1 MYAVF
6 TMRELPLFTIAPVSP
21 LVDLFILSMAIA
33 RSRSLKKEVDSGRSG
48 SRKMVNIPRSIGG
61 IP

>member
-1 MYAVF
+1 MK
-6 TMRELPLFTIAPVSP
+6 ELPLLTIAPVSP

-48 SRKMVNIPRSIGG
+48 SRKIVKIPRSIGG